1 MAIPDGKP
9 ATDFSAMNREWVR
22 AVAAEAAESV
32 GLPEITEADE
42 GKVLTVESGEAA
54 WASGGGGGSVPVPDI
69 EEDYGKTIIVGD
81 DGYELQYP
89 YMLREIDCQITTNE
103 NISLPANSPIVFATV
118 EADMTDY
125 PDDMALY
132 TNANCTF
139 IGRIYAVLSITQK
152 IICNGYY
159 IDENKPNS
167 IFFEII
173 ILRADASAAES
184 LNPSTANMI
193 ITVIIETNK

>member
-54 WASGGGGGSVPVPDI
+54 WATAGGGESVPVPDL
-69 EEDYGKTIIVGD
+69 EEDFEKTIVVGD

-89 YMLREIDCQITTNE
+89 YMISEFICPITTNE
-103 NISLPANSPIVFATV
+103 SISLPANSPIVFATV
-118 EADMTDY
+118 ETDMTDH
-125 PDDMALY
+125 PDYMSLF
-132 TNANCTF
+132 TNATCKF
-139 IGRIYAVLSITQK
+139 IGGVSAVLPITQK
-152 IICNGYY
+152 IICNRYY
-159 IDENKPNS
+159 TDENKPNS

-173 ILRADASAAES
+173 IFRTDTSATES
-184 LNPSTANMI
+184 ISLANNMLVTI
-193 ITVIIETNK
+193 VIETN